1 VVSAGKPSAD
11 RRRITTK
18 HVGGTCAASWSLLP
32 PLRESRIIMFKSS
45 SLPRRTLARVGIG
58 IGAAVA
64 ALLALPAV
72 ASAHVTVQ
80 PGAVEGGG
88 FSVVSFRVPNER
100 DDANTTQ
107 LRVTLPKD
115 QPIGSVQTTPVPGW
129 KITTATRQLDKPIE
143 MFGEQL
149 DNVVS
154 EVIWTATDGG
164 IRPGQFQDFNLSLG
178 QLPESGELVF
188 NTLQTYS
195 SGEKVN
201 WNQVS
206 ADHAVEPERP
216 APILTITPAATDGGS
231 GATDDGSQGG
241 QDDQVATAAESDNV
255 SLVTLALMFSGAAL
269 VLSLVAALFAWRRN
283 RRPASVV
290 EAASEPAREDVNV

>member
-1 VVSAGKPSAD
+1 
-11 RRRITTK
+11 
-18 HVGGTCAASWSLLP
+18 
-32 PLRESRIIMFKSS
+32 MFKNS
-45 SLPRRTLARVGIG
+45 SLPRRNLTRVGIG

-72 ASAHVTVQ
+72 ATAHVTVQ

-100 DDANTTQ
+100 DDASTTQ
-107 LRVTLPKD
+107 LRVTLPED

-129 KITTATRQLDKPIE
+129 KITATTRQLDKPIE
-143 MFGEQL
+143 MFGERL
-149 DNVVS
+149 DTVVS
-154 EVIWTATDGG
+154 EVTWTATDGG

-188 NTLQTYS
+188 NALQTYS
-195 SGEKVN
+195 NGEKVD

-206 ADHAVEPERP
+206 TDPAVEPERP
-216 APILTITPAATDGGS
+216 APILTITPAAADGS
-231 GATDDGSQGG
+231 GATDDGSQAG
-241 QDDQVATAAESDNV
+241 QDEQIGTAAESDNG

-269 VLSLVAALFAWRRN
+269 ALSLVAALFAWRRD